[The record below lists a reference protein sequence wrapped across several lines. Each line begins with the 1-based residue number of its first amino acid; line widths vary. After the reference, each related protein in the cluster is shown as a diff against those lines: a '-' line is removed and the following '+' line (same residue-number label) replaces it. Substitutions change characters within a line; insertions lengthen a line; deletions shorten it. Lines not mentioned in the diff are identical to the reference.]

1 MDSWA
6 FLNNEERE
14 ALLALPYTLKT
25 IEAHHYIVREGDKPT
40 QSCVMISGLSYRHKV
55 TANGARQILSIH
67 MSGDIVDLQNSLLGI
82 ADHNVQILTA
92 SQVAFIPREA
102 IVELAFERPAIG
114 KALWYDTLV
123 DGSIFREWIANVGR
137 RDARTRLAHLL
148 CEYALR
154 LEAAGLGSHREWELP
169 MTQEQLADCTGLTPV
184 HVNRMLKSLAN
195 EGLIRRTRR
204 SVTINDWKSLAAAAD
219 FDSSYLHLPEEKLA
233 LAQ

>member
-233 LAQ
+233 LAR